1 MRSRKHQGEA
11 ADHVQTTEMLLRVS
25 GFKGGSEVALELV
38 LKGRARSPQRAEG
51 TVCTIARKWES
62 IVGVWKREE
71 SWVRSQGF
79 VSGSGYEQ

>member
-1 MRSRKHQGEA
+1 M
-11 ADHVQTTEMLLRVS
+11 
-25 GFKGGSEVALELV
+25 ALELV